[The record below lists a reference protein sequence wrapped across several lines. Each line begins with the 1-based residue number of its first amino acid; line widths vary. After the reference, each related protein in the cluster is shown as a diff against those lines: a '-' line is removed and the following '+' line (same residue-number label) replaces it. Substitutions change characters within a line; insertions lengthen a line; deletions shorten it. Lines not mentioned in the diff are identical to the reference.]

1 MPRLPGN
8 IEKCGLLLC
17 CVLLALFTCIIS
29 YISLSLKANVK
40 LLSERIIR
48 LETTGIWMSGI
59 KLTFTSVL
67 NAQCRWG
74 KRCRGSSPVS
84 QHRFMSCWSDSQI
97 CNSERHVPSVKFF
110 STAIFEEITQAYFR
124 ELCHILTKYGL
135 QSSPERT
142 YINGKGTNLTEHLVL
157 SVQLTVFR
165 LKYVPK
171 K

>member
-17 CVLLALFTCIIS
+17 CVLPALFTCIIS

-84 QHRFMSCWSDSQI
+84 QHRFMSCWSDRQI

-110 STAIFEEITQAYFR
+110 FPQPSLKKLPRHIFENSATFSPNMVFNPVQSGHILMER
-124 ELCHILTKYGL
+124 ELISLNT
-135 QSSPERT
+135 
-142 YINGKGTNLTEHLVL
+142 
-157 SVQLTVFR
+157 
-165 LKYVPK
+165 
-171 K
+171 